1 MMELERLKALQAE
14 FDREERAK
22 QARLAGAQVLIEQI
36 ASRQEARNKELE
48 MLEKEKLQLLQN
60 IEKVKKEDEEIVRAK
75 AHRVRVMQ
83 DEIKESNNQSLV
95 LKEAARVAERKVE
108 ASILEHNRI
117 QREREEAKIAAELRI
132 REEKE
137 KEIQRLRELQER
149 AQDKA
154 AELDQ
159 IRAQKA
165 FEKAERAAKQA
176 EVERVRKLEADMKV
190 LEDDRKR

>member
-1 MMELERLKALQAE
+1 MDENYDDVKAMNTLALQSKILTIREKQIEENKRLEQDWLDEQRRLDTMMELERLKALQAE

-60 IEKVKKEDEEIVRAK
+60 IEKVKKEDEEVVRAK

-83 DEIKESNNQSLV
+83 DEIKESNSQSLV

-117 QREREEAKIAAELRI
+117 QREREEAKIEAERRI

-137 KEIQRLRELQER
+137 KEI
-149 AQDKA
+149 
-154 AELDQ
+154 
-159 IRAQKA
+159 
-165 FEKAERAAKQA
+165 
-176 EVERVRKLEADMKV
+176 
-190 LEDDRKR
+190 